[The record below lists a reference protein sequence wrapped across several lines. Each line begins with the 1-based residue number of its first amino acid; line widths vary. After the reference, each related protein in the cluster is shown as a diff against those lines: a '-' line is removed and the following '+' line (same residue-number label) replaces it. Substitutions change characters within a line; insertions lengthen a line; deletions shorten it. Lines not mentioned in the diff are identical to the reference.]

1 METEKNLFDIVSD
14 YIGYDLDRADDVI
27 GMVKRD
33 LMNGVLIIMGA
44 LLIAVGVVGVSY
56 MIGDM
61 YGGTNSIEG
70 YAGAMIGMAAVT
82 LGGLIGVISVYLTI
96 YTVAAKKRNEAMDYW
111 EYEGEIDYGPR
122 DNDD

>member
-1 METEKNLFDIVSD
+1 MAVKNLFDVIAD

-27 GMVKRD
+27 KTVKND
-33 LMNGVLIIMGA
+33 LMNAVLIIMGA
-44 LLIAVGVVGVSY
+44 LLLAVGVVAISY

-61 YGGTNSIEG
+61 VNGSQGVEG

-96 YTVAAKKRNEAMDYW
+96 YTVASRKRNEAMDYW
-111 EYEGEIDYGPR
+111 EYEGEIDYGKGE
-122 DNDD
+122 DDV